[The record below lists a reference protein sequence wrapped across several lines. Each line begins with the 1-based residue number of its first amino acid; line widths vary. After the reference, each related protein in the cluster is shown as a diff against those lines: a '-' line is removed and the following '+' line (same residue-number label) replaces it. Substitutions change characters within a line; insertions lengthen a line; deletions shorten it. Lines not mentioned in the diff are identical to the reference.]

1 MKTAFLVFQ
10 IMFLLNL
17 LGCATPRTNPN
28 MPQLISDSEYESVIA
43 SNSDKKQVY
52 DGFYAVMEVSGTMIN
67 SKVLKAQL
75 EQRARIYQWTPEIL
89 ASEKVKQDA
98 KMAKETEFF
107 ISFFVPERK
116 HDDLHKA
123 KTLWK
128 LFLDANGRRYEGKSS
143 RMKTILSDVVSL
155 YPQHN
160 RWSTPYIVS
169 FPVPVSMIENGGAI
183 LTITGPAGSTTLSFK
198 AVP

>member
-1 MKTAFLVFQ
+1 MAVEAVAVAEGSVSSATSSVSPDDELV
-10 IMFLLNL
+10 
-17 LGCATPRTNPN
+17 T
-28 MPQLISDSEYESVIA
+28 
-43 SNSDKKQVY
+43 
-52 DGFYAVMEVSGTMIN
+52 
-67 SKVLKAQL
+67 
-75 EQRARIYQWTPEIL
+75 
-89 ASEKVKQDA
+89 